1 MHHRLNSQDAKISE
15 LSDDIN
21 RRPSIGEVT
30 EMLEPKANRDVLTQI
45 LDRKANRGELDLA
58 MAKKADVEMVEEV
71 IRTLQNKADI
81 CDIETM
87 SKQVADL
94 GSTNDQST

>member
-1 MHHRLNSQDAKISE
+1 
-15 LSDDIN
+15 
-21 RRPSIGEVT
+21 
-30 EMLEPKANRDVLTQI
+30 
-45 LDRKANRGELDLA
+45 
-58 MAKKADVEMVEEV
+58 MAKKADVEMVEEI

-87 SKQVADL
+87 SKHVADL